1 MGSRYNRPPSPTGR
15 RFDNYGRSSTSGLSR
30 GYDMPSSY
38 IPRDSYTSPR
48 SSGER
53 VIPLSSETYV
63 NGTLVNSNRNR
74 SGHDNYNDRQRRF
87 TYAEDSAGSRG
98 YPATTSASASSTRP
112 AVVQNSSER
121 SSQPTKSS
129 TYDNAYISSSTSGGR
144 REHKKVYSIDDGR
157 TSRLIPEK
165 DGKRRDEPEPGRQ
178 SASTATPSSR
188 RDYPPS
194 PASRNI
200 DDYGSYEYT
209 DARGMFR
216 DTEPKWRPRH
226 GSLESSRSRPSSMI
240 EPYTNPRSSAREL
253 GPPPATRALDKI
265 SRHDSLRNNVRS
277 PPRSRDRSYGSFS
290 EDDNYR
296 VAPRIN
302 IRQDPLYIPDRS
314 EVASPTRESLDDRR
328 EPRALTSKAWE
339 DNDVSSRGFGLRTSF
354 DDHEIRT
361 TSLDRRGYPE
371 EPLSQSGRREY
382 QPEQPRDDVRRD
394 IEPRDADRYKDYEK
408 EALLVK
414 ERDTPR
420 TSDRE
425 LPLREKDYASKEKD
439 YLPREKDYSARDK
452 DYLPRD
458 KDYPPRDKEYLPRE
472 KEYPPRER
480 EYPPR
485 EKEYVPREKDLPRD
499 PPPRERDFAPRERD
513 PSSSDYDFAVRER
526 DQLPKDRETVARER
540 DQQPRELQLR
550 DEKSEPR
557 ERDYAPRDRD
567 DVRDRERDNDRS
579 REHDRRPREDDYP
592 RDRNIDLVEDD
603 RRYRDRR
610 PATDY
615 PDAPKERV
623 HVDPRDSH
631 ESQSHHG
638 AAIGAS
644 VIGTAA
650 AGAAAYS
657 AKEAYDRRRPE
668 EDEKHDEREGK
679 DRRHPEDRRK
689 EDSYADDLS
698 IGGREKPRQLED
710 RRTEDPYT
718 NDRDMGGRE
727 KPRQLEDRR
736 KEDPYADERDMAGR
750 EKPRQL
756 EGSPEGR
763 NARSRTY
770 VEKDNIDD
778 VDNTREEPRQ
788 QKHSEILDP
797 DEEYRRRVQQEAER
811 TSKSNNR
818 YVPADLRDDDSDRE
832 RRRDDRQ
839 DKSLRDKY
847 DDEWNGRRDGHE
859 SGSDHVDDSQ
869 ALTRYESQPMPD
881 DLMSDEPSTVE
892 SRAGRENRVRIVE
905 PSKEKDKPKGIL
917 RKPTAKFPEDP
928 NPIREGVA
936 PLKDAKDKDAPAGAR
951 WTKILR
957 KYVNP
962 EALEEAQERFEERQ
976 DHVIVLRVLSKA
988 DVQKYADRTKDIRG
1002 KLASFATSRE
1012 ALFSLDFQRYFSIW
1026 LTTLSLTLLYR

>member
-38 IPRDSYTSPR
+38 TPRDSYTSPR

-63 NGTLVNSNRNR
+63 NGTRVNSNRNR
-74 SGHDNYNDRQRRF
+74 LGHDNYTDRQRRS

-98 YPATTSASASSTRP
+98 YPASTSASTSSTRP
-112 AVVQNSSER
+112 AVIQNSTER
-121 SSQPTKSS
+121 SAQPTKSS
-129 TYDNAYISSSTSGGR
+129 TYDNAYISSSASGGR

-178 SASTATPSSR
+178 STSTAASSSR
-188 RDYPPS
+188 RDYPAA
-194 PASRNI
+194 PASRSI

-226 GSLESSRSRPSSMI
+226 GSFESSRSRPSSMI

-265 SRHDSLRNNVRS
+265 SRHDSLRNNVQS

-296 VAPRIN
+296 VAPRLN
-302 IRQDPLYIPDRS
+302 IRQDPLYIPDRG
-314 EVASPTRESLDDRR
+314 EVASPTREDLDDRR
-328 EPRALTSKAWE
+328 EPRALTAKAWE
-339 DNDVSSRGFGLRTSF
+339 DNDVSTRGFGLRTSF
-354 DDHEIRT
+354 DERDENRT
-361 TSLDRRGYPE
+361 TSLDRRSYPE
-371 EPLSQSGRREY
+371 DTVAQSGRREHP
-382 QPEQPRDDVRRD
+382 PEPLRNDVRRD
-394 IEPRDADRYKDYEK
+394 VEPRDADRYKDYEK

-420 TSDRE
+420 TSDRD
-425 LPLREKDYASKEKD
+425 LPVRDKDYAPKEKDYPPREKDYA
-439 YLPREKDYSARDK
+439 
-452 DYLPRD
+452 PRD
-458 KDYPPRDKEYLPRE
+458 KDYPPRDKDYLPRE

-480 EYPPR
+480 EYPLR
-485 EKEYVPREKDLPRD
+485 EKDYALREKDLPRD
-499 PPPRERDFAPRERD
+499 PPPREREFVPRDRD
-513 PSSSDYDFAVRER
+513 PSSSDWELPTRER
-526 DQLPKDRETVARER
+526 DQLLKDREPVPRER
-540 DQQPRELQLR
+540 DLPPRDSQLH
-550 DEKSEPR
+550 DEKFEPR
-557 ERDYAPRDRD
+557 EREYVPRERD
-567 DVRDRERDNDRS
+567 NARDRERDIDRS
-579 REHDRRPREDDYP
+579 REYDRRPREEDHP
-592 RDRNIDLVEDD
+592 RDRDNDLLEDD

-615 PDAPKERV
+615 HDVPEDKVHGEHGDAR
-623 HVDPRDSH
+623 

-638 AAIGAS
+638 AAIGAG
-644 VIGTAA
+644 VLGTAA
-650 AGAAAYS
+650 AGVAAYS
-657 AKEAYDRRRPE
+657 VKEAYDRRRPE
-668 EDEKHDEREGK
+668 EDERRDEREAK
-679 DRRHPEDRRK
+679 DRRYPEDRR
-689 EDSYADDLS
+689 S
-698 IGGREKPRQLED
+698 
-710 RRTEDPYT
+710 EDPYVD
-718 NDRDMGGRE
+718 DRGTGGRE

-736 KEDPYADERDMAGR
+736 KEDPFADDRDIGGR

-778 VDNTREEPRQ
+778 VDEAREQPKQ
-788 QKHSEILDP
+788 QKHSETLDP

-811 TSKSNNR
+811 TSKSNR
-818 YVPADLRDDDSDRE
+818 YLPADLREDDSDRE

-839 DKSLRDKY
+839 DKSLRDRY
-847 DDEWNGRRDGHE
+847 DGERNGRRDGHE

-869 ALTRYESQPMPD
+869 ALTRYESQAMTD

-905 PSKEKDKPKGIL
+905 PSKEKDKPRGIL
-917 RKPTAKFPEDP
+917 RKPTDKFPEDP

-936 PLKDAKDKDAPAGAR
+936 PLKDAKDKDAPPGAR

-962 EALEEAQERFEERQ
+962 EALNEAQERFEERQ
-976 DHVIVLRVLSKA
+976 DHVIVLRVLNKA
-988 DVQKYADRTKDIRG
+988 DVQKYADRTKEIRDERYE
-1002 KLASFATSRE
+1002 KYERE
-1012 ALFSLDFQRYFSIW
+1012 RERRDRRPRRESGRYDYDW
-1026 LTTLSLTLLYR
+1026 NAEPGRNPEETEPKQLTY